1 MKKIR
6 EILLFSLCVLLF
18 SGSLTAAAADGAPI
32 AENLEIMTYRG
43 ISVGGQLKAFDPE
56 GEEVH
61 FRITTEPR
69 KGTLTL
75 EENGEFVY
83 TPAEGKRGR
92 DYFGYCASDPN
103 GNVAE
108 EIGRAHV

>member
-43 ISVGGQLKAFDPE
+43 ISVGGQLKAFDR
-56 GEEVH
+56 GEW
-61 FRITTEPR
+61 
-69 KGTLTL
+69 
-75 EENGEFVY
+75 
-83 TPAEGKRGR
+83 
-92 DYFGYCASDPN
+92 
-103 GNVAE
+103 
-108 EIGRAHV
+108 